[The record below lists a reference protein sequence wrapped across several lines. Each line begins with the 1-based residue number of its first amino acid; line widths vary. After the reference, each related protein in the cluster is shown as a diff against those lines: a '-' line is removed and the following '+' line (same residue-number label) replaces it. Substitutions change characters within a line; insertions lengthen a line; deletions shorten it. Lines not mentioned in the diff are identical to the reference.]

1 MVQHLTDGIAAAQ
14 ARTGI
19 RAFGA
24 LACPVRRA
32 VRIDRA
38 LRPACNVRVAK
49 VFGNALACCS
59 PVPVGADGIFAA
71 G

>member
-19 RAFGA
+19 RAFVA

-32 VRIDRA
+32 VRVDRA
-38 LRPACNVRVAK
+38 FRPACNIRVAE
-49 VFGNALACCS
+49 VFGNALACS
-59 PVPVGADGIFAA
+59 GPVPVGADGVLAA